1 MAYTFVHDVPGNAR
15 IYAQVNARIGEDMP
29 PEFIAQVVHTL
40 PDGLRHI
47 EVWESRDAWERFQS
61 ERVAPAVDAVL
72 ATLGITPRRES
83 GEVPVAAYELV
94 DVRVAA
100 TARRTPSATNRPDR
114 RVPDPIRNREAPL
127 RGRA

>member
-1 MAYTFVHDVPGNAR
+1 MAYIFVHDALGNAR
-15 IYAQVNARIGEDMP
+15 IYAQVSARIGEDMP
-29 PEFIAQVVHTL
+29 PEFIAQVVHQV

-72 ATLGITPRRES
+72 ASLGITPGS
-83 GEVPVAAYELV
+83 GGGEGPVAAYDLV

-100 TARRTPSATNRPDR
+100 GRPF
-114 RVPDPIRNREAPL
+114 
-127 RGRA
+127 G

>member
-15 IYAQVNARIGEDMP
+15 IYAQVSARIGEDMP
-29 PEFIAQVVHTL
+29 PEFIAQVVHKL

-72 ATLGITPRRES
+72 AGLGITTGGQG
-83 GEVPVAAYELV
+83 GEGPVAAYDLV

-100 TARRTPSATNRPDR
+100 DR
-114 RVPDPIRNREAPL
+114 GKDT
-127 RGRA
+127 

>member
-15 IYAQVNARIGEDMP
+15 IYAQVSARIGEDMP
-29 PEFIAQVVHTL
+29 PEFIAQVVHKL

-72 ATLGITPRRES
+72 AGLGITIEKHH
-83 GEVPVAAYELV
+83 AAV
-94 DVRVAA
+94 G
-100 TARRTPSATNRPDR
+100 PSLSPEGRHRA
-114 RVPDPIRNREAPL
+114 EPL
-127 RGRA
+127 G